1 MAMDPKPLEDL
12 KANAEQALKLTV
24 EQTRGGLDNY
34 FNFIQRAMSSYP
46 SGGTE
51 LTDKL
56 KNYTEKNI
64 AAAHEFVTKLS
75 KAKDLQEVIQVQTE
89 FMQMQLNAFGE
100 QAKSLGD
107 TFTKVVTGAM
117 QTPFKKS

>member
-1 MAMDPKPLEDL
+1 MAMDLKPLEDL

-64 AAAHEFVTKLS
+64 AAAT
-75 KAKDLQEVIQVQTE
+75 
-89 FMQMQLNAFGE
+89 
-100 QAKSLGD
+100 SL
-107 TFTKVVTGAM
+107 
-117 QTPFKKS
+117 